1 MELSEQY
8 DSRFI
13 LSQHAFLRQQFA
25 ANICKRLQQERT
37 IKEPLHHM
45 NMGEGI
51 AGRKTDWR
59 SY

>member
-13 LSQHAFLRQQFA
+13 LSQRAFLRQQFA
-25 ANICKRLQQERT
+25 ANICKRLQQPRT

-45 NMGEGI
+45 NMGGRI